1 MDYNKIEDTVLK
13 KAMDIFK
20 ESAVGFFGINTRIIA
35 PAETEIKNIEIKTNF
50 TDYLFYTDDEILLSA
65 F

>member
-20 ESAVGFFGINTRIIA
+20 QSAVDFFEIDTKIIA
-35 PAETEIKNIEIKTNF
+35 SAETEIKEI
-50 TDYLFYTDDEILLSA
+50 
-65 F
+65 